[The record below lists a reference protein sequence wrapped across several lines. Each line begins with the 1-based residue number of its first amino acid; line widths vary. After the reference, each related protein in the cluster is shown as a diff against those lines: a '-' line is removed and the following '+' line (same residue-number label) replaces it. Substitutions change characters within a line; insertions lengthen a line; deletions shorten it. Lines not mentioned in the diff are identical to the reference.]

1 MDFIPDYIKNKKNPD
16 GIDFRD
22 DTLKPILEPTYG
34 VIVYQEQVMQI
45 VQEMAGYS
53 LGQADNVRR
62 LMSKKKHEEMAKER
76 QFFINGK
83 YDDKGNCLLEG
94 AIKKGHTKEIA
105 DEIFSRME
113 TFASYAFNKSHAA
126 AYAVLS
132 IITAHLKHYYFI
144 QFFLAVLNNRIS
156 KPDDL
161 KKYIMYLKSKNV
173 KILLPDIN
181 KSKTYFSHEGPD
193 VRYGLVALKNVGLN
207 IIESI
212 IEERENFGE
221 YKDIQDFI
229 KRTYK
234 YGLNK
239 RVIESMIL
247 SGAFDCFG
255 VKRSQMMGVYDK
267 LLEQASTLNK
277 REATGQFS
285 LFDTLLKD
293 EETLNKVD
301 YPNIEEF
308 DEQTKLKYEKDI
320 VGVYV
325 SGHPLDKYLD
335 GFNEYT
341 FNSSF
346 ISSKEEGESESV
358 DLQSTDE
365 DNIDN
370 SIEDGQV
377 VKFGGIITS
386 IKKIYTKRDNK
397 EMAVIGI
404 EDLYGSL
411 EIMAFPNS
419 YFKYKNLIA
428 VDKIVE
434 ITGKVNIR
442 DEQNPIILLE
452 SLTSLDDD
460 TKDQKTE
467 EPKKENIKVKEKTLY
482 LRFDCTNEE
491 LKNEVISIL
500 ESYIGTTK
508 VIIRCS
514 NTGNLYQIP
523 ITVNSTNALIYE
535 LYGSIGD
542 NNVVL
547 K

>member
-1 MDFIPDYIKNKKNPD
+1 M
-16 GIDFRD
+16 
-22 DTLKPILEPTYG
+22 
-34 VIVYQEQVMQI
+34 
-45 VQEMAGYS
+45 
-53 LGQADNVRR
+53 
-62 LMSKKKHEEMAKER
+62 
-76 QFFINGK
+76 
-83 YDDKGNCLLEG
+83 
-94 AIKKGHTKEIA
+94 
-105 DEIFSRME
+105 
-113 TFASYAFNKSHAA
+113 
-126 AYAVLS
+126 
-132 IITAHLKHYYFI
+132 
-144 QFFLAVLNNRIS
+144 
-156 KPDDL
+156 
-161 KKYIMYLKSKNV
+161 
-173 KILLPDIN
+173 
-181 KSKTYFSHEGPD
+181 
-193 VRYGLVALKNVGLN
+193 GLN

-212 IEERENFGE
+212 IEEREKFGHF
-221 YKDIQDFI
+221 KDIQDFI

-247 SGAFDCFG
+247 SGAFDCFN
-255 VKRSQMMGVYDK
+255 VKRSQMMNVYEK

-325 SGHPLDKYLD
+325 SGHPLDKYFD
-335 GFNEYT
+335 KFSAYT

-346 ISSKEEGESESV
+346 ITTKEDGDNEVGEVEV
-358 DLQSTDE
+358 RKEQGL
-365 DNIDN
+365 DN
-370 SIEDGQV
+370 SIEDGEV

-419 YFKYKNLIA
+419 YFKYKNIITI
-428 VDKIVE
+428 DKIVE

-452 SLTSLDDD
+452 NLVALD
-460 TKDQKTE
+460 E
-467 EPKKENIKVKEKTLY
+467 EKEEVKENTNEQVLNIKEQKLY

-491 LKNEVISIL
+491 LQKEVFNIL

-508 VIIRCS
+508 VTIRCS
-514 NTGNLYQIP
+514 KTNNLYQIAT
-523 ITVNSTNALIYE
+523 TVNPTNALIYE
-535 LYGSIGD
+535 LYNSLGD